1 MLTTTA
7 GLPIARPPIEDR
19 VLFVDTHCLDT
30 TTVVSYEA
38 ENVTVLFLQ
47 SVCRVT
53 NLSSPLIPAQLDQYS
68 VNWLNIIL
76 RHSLLPV
83 IQAHSDRPHGPWGKK
98 KIFIGF
104 LHLTFRFV

>member
-53 NLSSPLIPAQLDQYS
+53 NLSSPLIPVQPFVTITRNPGS
-68 VNWLNIIL
+68 L
-76 RHSLLPV
+76 R
-83 IQAHSDRPHGPWGKK
+83 QATWTLGEKED
-98 KIFIGF
+98 
-104 LHLTFRFV
+104 LYLC